1 MSKFEKS
8 LADYTGAKYAIC
20 VVNGT
25 VALQTALILAGV
37 KPNHEVLVPNL
48 SFVAT
53 ANSVV
58 HCGATPH
65 FLDVN
70 ENSLGIDPVLLER
83 HLQLNTKMVGDKT
96 VNITTGRQIT
106 AVIAMHT
113 FGHACEIDR
122 IVEVASNFGLKVVED
137 AAEALG
143 SKYKGVHLGTYGDL
157 GTLSF
162 NGNKIISSGGGGA
175 ILTNDET
182 MALRAKHLTTTAK

>member
-1 MSKFEKS
+1 M
-8 LADYTGAKYAIC
+8 
-20 VVNGT
+20 
-25 VALQTALILAGV
+25 AL
-37 KPNHEVLVPNL
+37 
-48 SFVAT
+48 
-53 ANSVV
+53 
-58 HCGATPH
+58 PH

-143 SKYKGVHLGTYGDL
+143 SKYKGVHLGTYG
-157 GTLSF
+157 
-162 NGNKIISSGGGGA
+162 IS
-175 ILTNDET
+175 E
-182 MALRAKHLTTTAK
+182 H